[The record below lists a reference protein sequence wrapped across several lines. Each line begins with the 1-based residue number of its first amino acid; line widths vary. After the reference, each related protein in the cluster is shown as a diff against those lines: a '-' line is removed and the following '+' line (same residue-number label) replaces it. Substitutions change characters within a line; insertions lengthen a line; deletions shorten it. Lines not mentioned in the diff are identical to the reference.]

1 MKPTKQQ
8 LADFKVNQKAMKAKI
23 KSAKKEASKAKKSRK
38 KNSKLIAATE
48 RELGHW
54 YYREQQRSTAE
65 GRRKLRQCCTVIATA
80 EKEIGESTQREERS
94 TLRANALTQE
104 LKQKKK
110 ALKNPETPDIAFS
123 ES

>member
-8 LADFKVNQKAMKAKI
+8 LADFKADQKAMKSEI
-23 KSAKKEASKAKKSRK
+23 KSAKKDASKAKKTLK
-38 KNSKLIAATE
+38 KNTKLIAATE

-65 GRRKLRQCCTVIATA
+65 GHRKLKHCCTVISAA
-80 EKEIGESTQREERS
+80 EKEIAESTQREELS
-94 TLRANALTQE
+94 LLRVKALQQE

-110 ALKNPETPDIAFS
+110 TLKKPETPDIS
-123 ES
+123 IPE